1 MVGKKKTAAKKRGGI
16 RVRAAGILLNS
27 KNEVLLVNHQKNGK
41 SYWLF
46 PGGGVEYGEK
56 LFNALKREFQE
67 EVSAGINKIHN
78 LCFAHE
84 TIYPGKERHI
94 INFYFRVSAKKPF
107 KPSVKEEKVLKG
119 AEWINAGK
127 FRKILF
133 YPAAKNVIIKLWKN
147 EFKDNEGFIDLKW
160 KK

>member
-1 MVGKKKTAAKKRGGI
+1 MVEKKKTPVKKSGVI

-27 KNEVLLVNHQKNGK
+27 KNEALLVNHQKKGK

-56 LFNALKREFQE
+56 IFSALKREFKE

-78 LCFAHE
+78 MCFAHE
-84 TIYPGKERHI
+84 TIYPGRERHI
-94 INFYFRVSAKKPF
+94 INFYFRVSVKKPF
-107 KPSVKEEKVLKG
+107 KPRVKEEKVLKG
-119 AEWINAGK
+119 AEWINVRK

-133 YPAAKNVIIKLWKN
+133 YPGAKNVIINLWKN
-147 EFKDNEGFIDLKW
+147 EFKDNKGFIDVKW